1 MTSETKK
8 TELEPRA
15 AGGRRF
21 ENKIVVVA
29 GAGQGIGA
37 AVVRRIAQE
46 GGTVVI
52 GDWVEETAK
61 KVQQEV
67 LDFGEKAS
75 IHVGNYSQWE
85 DCVDLMDS
93 TKKLYGRIDSAIII
107 VGGTIWGQP
116 FEKYTYDQMHAEVNK
131 SFWPTMWCV
140 RAVLPH
146 MIEQHGG
153 SIVTLATH
161 AVVGTGRVPYAA
173 SKGGVIGLTTS
184 ISKEVGQ
191 HAIRINCVA
200 PSAATANDR
209 VTPRNYN
216 VAIAQDQPRRGGM
229 GEGGGGRPQRGEGE
243 GGERPGGGAW
253 NTRREDGTR
262 SERPLTDGLGR
273 GAMAEEVASAIV
285 FMASDDAGYISGQ
298 VISVGGGE
306 TFPY

>member
-1 MTSETKK
+1 MTSETKR

-21 ENKIVVVA
+21 EDKIVVVA

-67 LDFGEKAS
+67 LDFGEEAS
-75 IHVGNYSQWE
+75 IHTGNYSQWE
-85 DCVDLMDS
+85 DCLDLMDS
-93 TKKLYGRIDSAIII
+93 TKKQYGRIDSAIII

-116 FEKYTYDQMHAEVNK
+116 FEKYSVEQMHAEVNK

-146 MIEQHGG
+146 MVEQRGG

-184 ISKEVGQ
+184 ISKEVGKF
-191 HAIRINCVA
+191 AIRINCVA
-200 PSAATANDR
+200 PSAATATDR
-209 VTPRNYN
+209 VTPRNYG
-216 VAIAQDQPRRGGM
+216 VAIAQDQQRRGSG
-229 GEGGGGRPQRGEGE
+229 GEGGRPQRGEG
-243 GGERPGGGAW
+243 GERPAGGAW

-273 GAMAEEVASAIV
+273 GATAEEVASAIV

-306 TFPY
+306 TFPF